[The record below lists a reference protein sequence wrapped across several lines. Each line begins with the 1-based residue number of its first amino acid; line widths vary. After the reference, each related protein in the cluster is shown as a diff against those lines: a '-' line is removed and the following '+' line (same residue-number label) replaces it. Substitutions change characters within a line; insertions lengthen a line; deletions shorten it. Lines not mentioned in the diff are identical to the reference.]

1 MNKKCFSLGIV
12 VISTLVTFFLWHS
25 LLVVGTKV
33 LTVSFLDIGQ
43 GDAIFIQSP
52 TGIQVLV
59 DAGPDTAVLRALG
72 KEMSWYDRSIDMLIE
87 THPDKDHIGGFP
99 AVLDRYKVKYFV
111 DPGARNENGV
121 QDFLDAK
128 MNEKNITKILGRR
141 GEVFDLGDGVTL
153 SVLYP
158 DRDVSKLAS
167 NDGSMVMRLTYGKN
181 SFILTGDAPK
191 EVEEKILSQDS
202 KTIPAEVLK
211 LGHHGSE
218 SSTGPLFLQAVHPT
232 YAVVSAGKN
241 NRYGH
246 PHQSVLDL
254 VKKFGSSIVSTQKSG
269 TIRFHSDGVSVS
281 TDATPL

>member
-1 MNKKCFSLGIV
+1 MNKKYIQLGIALAL
-12 VISTLVTFFLWHS
+12 IFLSSYLWYS
-25 LLVVGTKV
+25 MLASSSPQ

-52 TGIQVLV
+52 TGKQVLI
-59 DAGPDTAVLRALG
+59 DAGPDTSVLRQLG
-72 KEMSWYDRSIDMLIE
+72 KEMPWYDKSIDMVIE

-99 AVLDRYKVKYFV
+99 LILDRYHIDYFV
-111 DPGARNENGV
+111 DPGAKNENGV
-121 QDFLDAK
+121 QDVLDAK
-128 MNEKNITKILGRR
+128 VKEQNITRILGRR

-158 DRDVSKLAS
+158 DHDVSKVPS
-167 NDGSMVMRLTYGKN
+167 NDGSMVMRLTYGDT

-191 EVEEKILSQDS
+191 ETEEKILSKDS
-202 KTIPAEVLK
+202 SIISAQVLK

-218 SSTGPLFLQAVHPT
+218 SSTAASFLQAVHPT
-232 YAVVSAGKN
+232 YAVVSAGVN

-246 PHQSVLDL
+246 PHQAVIDL
-254 VKKFGSSIVSTQKSG
+254 VKKFGITIVSTQKSG
-269 TIRFHSDGVSVS
+269 TIRFHSDGTTVV